1 MPIDFLKRSALLQ
14 QALPG
19 LVLLGALLAAA
30 WPQWMG
36 LADLWTNSLV
46 WTHGWLIAAVCL
58 WLLFGNTQSAPA
70 ILPLGWL
77 RLLPL
82 AALLPLCVFAQFAYI
97 DLAQQL
103 ALPLLGISLAYAMY
117 GLPGVR
123 RYAFPLG
130 YIVFGIPVWDV
141 LTPYLQTITVYVNG
155 EWLSWAGVPVAINGD
170 QISVPVGV
178 FNVEGGCS
186 GSHFLV
192 VALAVSALHSR
203 LWKMSFRRSVV
214 AVSFAVGLALFA
226 NWVRVFTVIMRA
238 IATQMQTPLIK
249 DHYWFGWCVFA
260 GALGLYFLVMRYF
273 DPGATDSPR
282 THTTPAPR
290 SARAYAA
297 VLVPCVALFLI
308 AAVRTECYHRAWSE
322 VNPRIRSAPTFSGV
336 WIGPLLQDAAYRPLF
351 PGAEREVIATYH
363 NDRGLLV
370 WYRASYREQHAGSK
384 LVGYGN
390 SLIPE
395 DWTIVGQGTLEK
407 SKQALYTAPQVSV
420 LATTTQATTGER
432 WRVWS
437 WYVVNGH
444 KVAQPWQARLW
455 LGLQGFT
462 LNKPTQAGIVALA
475 APCQPDCQSADE
487 QLSRFKAKLDGDR
500 K

>member
-1 MPIDFLKRSALLQ
+1 MPTDILKRSFLK

-19 LVLLGALLAAA
+19 LVLLGALLAAG

-58 WLLFGNTQSAPA
+58 WLLFEGSQSTPA
-70 ILPLGWL
+70 VQPLGWF

-82 AALLPLCVFAQFAYI
+82 ATLLPFYVFAQFAYV
-97 DLAQQL
+97 DLAQEL
-103 ALPLLGISLAYAMY
+103 ALPLIGLTLAYALY
-117 GLPGVR
+117 GLSGVR
-123 RYAFPLG
+123 RYGFALL
-130 YIVFGIPVWDV
+130 YITFGIPVWDV
-141 LTPYLQTITVYVNG
+141 LTPYLQTITVHVNS
-155 EWLSWAGVPVAINGD
+155 EWLSWAGVPVAIKGD
-170 QISVPVGV
+170 QIAVPVGV

-192 VALAVSALHSR
+192 VALAVSILHAR
-203 LWKMSFRRSVV
+203 LWKMSFRRSCA

-238 IATQMQTPLIK
+238 IATDMQTPLIK
-249 DHYWFGWCVFA
+249 DHYWFGWFLFA
-260 GALGLYFLVMRYF
+260 GALAFYFLIMRHF
-273 DPGATDSPR
+273 DRGATDSPR
-282 THTTPAPR
+282 IDAVHVRRPA
-290 SARAYAA
+290 SAYALI
-297 VLVPCVALFLI
+297 LVPCAALFLV
-308 AAVRTECYHRAWSE
+308 AGVRTEYYHRAWSQ

-336 WIGPLLQDAAYRPLF
+336 WTGPLLQDAAYRPEF

-363 NDRGLLV
+363 NARGPLV

-390 SLIPE
+390 SLIPD
-395 DWTIVGQGTLEK
+395 DWTLLGQSTLEK
-407 SKQALYTAPQVSV
+407 SKQAPYTAPEESV
-420 LATTTQATTGER
+420 LATTAEAPTGER

-462 LNKPTQAGIVALA
+462 LNKPAQAGIVALA
-475 APCQPDCQSADE
+475 APCEPDCQSADT
-487 QLSRFKAKLDGDR
+487 QVSRFKAKLDGDR